1 MTSVHD
7 TIDVQVSSKGAV
19 ARDVRDYA
27 RAKLTRAARYARQ
40 PVLRAH
46 VHLRLDPNPALDR
59 PAIARAQVD
68 VSGRLVCA
76 RVAAGDMHE
85 AIDLL
90 EGRIRRGL
98 DALAGRDEGRYHETG
113 SAPPGEWRHGDL
125 ATLRPEYFPRPVDDR
140 EIVRR
145 KTPAL
150 GAMAPEQAI
159 LEMTLLDRDFLLF
172 VDSESGDDAVVYRRS
187 DGHPARLDPPS
198 STMQVADAVGMLDL
212 SGERFVFFVDQTSGR
227 GSIVY
232 RRYDGH
238 YGLITPGTGG

>member
-1 MTSVHD
+1 MTSVND
-7 TIDVQVSSKGAV
+7 TVDVQISSKGAV
-19 ARDVRDYA
+19 AHDVREYA
-27 RAKLTRAARYARQ
+27 RAKLTRATRYARQ

-46 VHLRLDPNPALDR
+46 VHLRLDPNPALER
-59 PAIARAQVD
+59 PAIAKAQVD

-76 RVAAGDMHE
+76 HVAAGDMHE

-98 DALAGRDEGRYHETG
+98 DALAGRDEGRHRETG

-125 ATLRPEYFPRPVDDR
+125 ATVRPEYFPRPVADR

-145 KTPAL
+145 ETPAL
-150 GAMAPEQAI
+150 SAMAPEQAI
-159 LEMTLLDRDFLLF
+159 LEMTLLDLDFLLF
-172 VDSESGDDAVVYRRS
+172 ADSESGTDAVVYRRS
-187 DGHPARLDPPS
+187 DGRPGRLDPPS
-198 STMQVADAVGMLDL
+198 ATMQVADAVGMLDL
-212 SGERFVFFVDQTSGR
+212 SGERFVFFVDPTSGR

-238 YGLITPGTGG
+238 YGLVTPGAGG